1 MGKDDKSIVPK
12 QTGAKNALYDVPDK
26 TESAKKIS
34 AILEQS
40 NALLFESFERPKT
53 NIHDMPELI
62 NSTEEYFAFCQNK
75 QCKHFYH
82 LSLYATKTKKR

>member
-34 AILEQS
+34 EEKQD
-40 NALLFESFERPKT
+40 LLSKIKFSLNNKVKDVVISWT
-53 NIHDMPELI
+53 
-62 NSTEEYFAFCQNK
+62 FCQSRIIHVLMLKAK
-75 QCKHFYH
+75 Q
-82 LSLYATKTKKR
+82 